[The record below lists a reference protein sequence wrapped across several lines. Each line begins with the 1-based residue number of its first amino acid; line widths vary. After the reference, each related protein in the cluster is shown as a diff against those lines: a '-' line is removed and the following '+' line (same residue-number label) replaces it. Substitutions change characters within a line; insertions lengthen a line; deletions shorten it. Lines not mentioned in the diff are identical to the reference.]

1 MDAVEALK
9 RRRIL
14 IVDDASTNRKICRR
28 MLQNKFN
35 VIDEAENG
43 QEAVDKYLHAL
54 EEDNPYAVIM
64 MDYQMPIMNGLDAT
78 KIIKSFDNPPIV
90 VGVTG
95 NGLQGDIDVFME
107 AGADTVMIKP
117 INIDEFVTYV
127 SKH

>member
-1 MDAVEALK
+1 M
-9 RRRIL
+9 
-14 IVDDASTNRKICRR
+14 
-28 MLQNKFN
+28 
-35 VIDEAENG
+35 IDEAENG